1 MINIKK
7 FLSATLIVAVLFT
20 GCSNGKTNSNS
31 DQINDLLFWSNKAY
45 SRQNGC
51 GIAVYE
57 DGSVY
62 WYDYNANALFSS
74 ADDLPSHLADKR
86 VSTLI
91 TNISEDEI
99 TVLSE
104 KLLKNA
110 KHSEIIHTESR
121 TDDIR
126 GDLKCYAIYQDE
138 PLLLGGTGDNIYTN
152 TSEPLTAIYERLIV
166 LHEEAIAITGYEDV
180 YPW

>member
-7 FLSATLIVAVLFT
+7 IISVILITAVLFT
-20 GCSNGKTNSNS
+20 GCSAEKNNENN
-31 DQINDLLFWSNKAY
+31 DQFKDLLFWSNKAY

-91 TNISEDEI
+91 TNISEDDI

-126 GDLKCYAIYQDE
+126 GDLKCYAVYKDE

-152 TSEPLTAIYERLIV
+152 TSETLTEIYERLIE
-166 LHEEAIAITGYEDV
+166 LHEEAVITTGHEDV